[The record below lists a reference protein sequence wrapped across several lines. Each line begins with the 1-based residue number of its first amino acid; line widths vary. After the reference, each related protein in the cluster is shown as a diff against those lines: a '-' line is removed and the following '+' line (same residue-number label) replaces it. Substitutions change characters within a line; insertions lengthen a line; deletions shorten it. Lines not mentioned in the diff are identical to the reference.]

1 MVIHTE
7 LVVSVVRER
16 FGQDCHCSQSLG
28 EVLHKG
34 LRSSPREGG
43 DG

>member
-28 EVLHKG
+28 EG
-34 LRSSPREGG
+34 LRSSPRERG

>member
-34 LRSSPREGG
+34 TALFSQRRR
-43 DG
+43 